1 MAFWKD
7 GNAQPKRNFR
17 FKVEIDGEVWW
28 WAKTCDTPS
37 FDLGEVEV
45 HYLDNKFYYPGR
57 LSWNEINMS
66 VVDPVGEDVTSRV
79 ADFLSSLNYS
89 VKADSTKSG
98 TISKVKTVQG
108 SIPDKGGDGSL
119 NLDNTTGLTSGLD
132 VRITIYDAGSGTSGE
147 GAVVEK
153 WTLKNAWVKSAK
165 FGTLDYSNDE
175 LKQIDLVFRYDWA
188 ELTNASTTLK
198 LAPA

>member
-108 SIPDKGGDGSL
+108 SIPDK
-119 NLDNTTGLTSGLD
+119 
-132 VRITIYDAGSGTSGE
+132 
-147 GAVVEK
+147 
-153 WTLKNAWVKSAK
+153 
-165 FGTLDYSNDE
+165 
-175 LKQIDLVFRYDWA
+175 
-188 ELTNASTTLK
+188 
-198 LAPA
+198 